1 MPPLVWVEM
10 AAPPAFW
17 LDHAAVVEA
26 LLLAG
31 CRNLTSQMSPKAMCS
46 RPSAMVERFLV
57 GGWFWVEG

>member
-1 MPPLVWVEM
+1 M

-31 CRNLTSQMSPKAMCS
+31 CCNLTSQMSPKAMCS
-46 RPSAMVERFLV
+46 RPSAIVERFLV